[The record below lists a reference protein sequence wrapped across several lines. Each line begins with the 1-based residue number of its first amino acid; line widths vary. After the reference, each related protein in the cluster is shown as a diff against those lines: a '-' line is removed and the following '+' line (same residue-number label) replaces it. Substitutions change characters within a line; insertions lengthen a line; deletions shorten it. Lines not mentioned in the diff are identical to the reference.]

1 MPLRFRPMPGL
12 TVAVLICLPILI
24 GLGLWQYQ
32 RWQWKTGVLAEIN
45 AAVTASPLQGVS
57 ALTDLPE
64 DRPIEF
70 RRIQVTG
77 STRGQT
83 WHVYRPEGAIQWQPF
98 RIVDT
103 DSQSILVGFPAFDD
117 RLKAEFEPPRI
128 EGTRA
133 GYVRRIRP
141 AGGFSKWIGT
151 DDNPATNRWFTIN
164 PDGIWLAGADL
175 YVDLH
180 ETEIDARELPIR
192 RPDVPNNHV
201 SYMLTWWSFALILLI
216 IYVMLH
222 RRAGRLSWQ

>member
-1 MPLRFRPMPGL
+1 MSLRFRPMPGL
-12 TVAVLICLPILI
+12 TVAVLICMPILI

-32 RWQWKTGVLAEIN
+32 RWQWKAGVLAEID
-45 AAVTASPLQGVS
+45 AAVTAPPLQGVS

-64 DRPIEF
+64 DTPIDF
-70 RRIQVTG
+70 RRIQIAG
-77 STRGQT
+77 SAKGQT

-117 RLKAEFEPPRI
+117 HLKAEFEQPTI
-128 EGTRA
+128 GGTRA

-151 DDNPATNRWFTIN
+151 DDNPAANRWFTIN
-164 PDGIWLAGADL
+164 PDGLWLAGSNL

-180 ETEIDARELPIR
+180 STEIDARELPIR
-192 RPDVPNNHV
+192 RPDIPNNHV
-201 SYMLTWWSFALILLI
+201 SYMLTWWSFAVILLI
-216 IYVMLH
+216 IYAILH